1 MRMVENKVKYADRYS
16 QIEDEV
22 VEALLLDT
30 VVQPD

>member
-1 MRMVENKVKYADRYS
+1 MRTVENKVKYGDRYS

-30 VVQPD
+30 IVQPD